1 MRFITR
7 SNQPVTPL
15 SHISTPHSRKA
26 PVASGRLTP
35 AAALAI
41 TAAPGVDQVIRMG
54 ARAHSDRPS
63 VARPMPRPRASTQDV
78 TWAGVAPR
86 DWAA

>member
-1 MRFITR
+1 MKLVLIGAGE
-7 SNQPVTPL
+7 S
-15 SHISTPHSRKA
+15 PHLLKWAR
-26 PVASGRLTP
+26 
-35 AAALAI
+35 ALA
-41 TAAPGVDQVIRMG
+41 AAPGVDQVIRMG